1 MSATNNSSPVNKI
14 MEGTAGII
22 VLNHS
27 LPHPDRDRKY
37 KVLSCLFYICAVAS
51 TVHIIWDIIKYY
63 QQPQLLTEYEFL
75 ITYILYNSLY
85 AIGALVLMYAAE
97 KFKPRI
103 MPEAYILR
111 INDAV
116 PANIILELQRY
127 FMFTPYAGNHPD
139 TWIASSRKTE
149 EITNV

>member
-14 MEGTAGII
+14 IEGTAGII

-27 LPHPDRDRKY
+27 LPHPDRGRKY
-37 KVLSCLFYICAVAS
+37 KVLSCIFYICALAS

-75 ITYILYNSLY
+75 MTYIIYNSLH
-85 AIGALVLMYAAE
+85 AIGVLVLVYAAE
-97 KFKPRI
+97 KSKPRNL
-103 MPEAYILR
+103 PEEYILR

-127 FMFTPYAGNHPD
+127 FMFTPYAEKHPD
-139 TWIASSRKTE
+139 TWIASCRKTE